1 MRHIQTLL
9 LFVFIIN
16 TSLTAAYGQ
25 SEPRSIGPSGYP
37 LPRFMSL
44 DDEINNMRTGPS
56 TDYPIDWIYQKAGYP
71 LKVIAE
77 YDNWFKIIDVDGT
90 TGWIARVLLGFNR
103 RGIII
108 NDAQKLI
115 KSPDEPGRVT
125 VIAEQD
131 VVGTILRCENNWCEM
146 EVGGFTG
153 WIESKNIWGV
163 LDQEN
168 FD

>member
-1 MRHIQTLL
+1 MQKLL
-9 LFVFIIN
+9 LLVVFIN
-16 TSLTAAYGQ
+16 TCSAVAHAQ
-25 SEPRSIGPSGYP
+25 NQPRTTGASGYP

-56 TDYPIDWIYQKAGYP
+56 VDYPIDWIYQKAGYP

-77 YDNWFKIIDVDGT
+77 YDNWFKVIDVDGT
-90 TGWIARVLLGFNR
+90 TGWISRVLLGFKR
-103 RGIII
+103 RGLII
-108 NDAQKLI
+108 NGTQNLV
-115 KSPDEPGRVT
+115 KSPDDPDRVT

-131 VVGTILRCENNWCEM
+131 VLGNLLQCENNWCEM
-146 EVGGFTG
+146 EIGGFTG

-163 LDQEN
+163 LDQET